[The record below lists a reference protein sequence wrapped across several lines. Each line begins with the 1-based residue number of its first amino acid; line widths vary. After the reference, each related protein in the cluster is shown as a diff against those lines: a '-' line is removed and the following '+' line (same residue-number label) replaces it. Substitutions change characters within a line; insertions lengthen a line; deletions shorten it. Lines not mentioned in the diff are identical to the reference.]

1 MMGVREDRRIYAPFA
16 VNLGE
21 YKDPVSRDALC
32 LAAEKKRK
40 RGRHDKPGAILRRQ
54 NVTGLVALEAPIRD
68 AVLRQDRL
76 QVAGIVLDSVLAGP
90 KERWKIVD
98 DGGGRIGKHRLC
110 GSDRTCID
118 SGDC

>member
-40 RGRHDKPGAILRRQ
+40 RGRHAKHGALLRRQ
-54 NVTGLVALEAPIRD
+54 NVTGLVALEAPICD
-68 AVLRQDRL
+68 AVLRQDGL
-76 QVAGIVLDSVLAGP
+76 QVARIVVDSVLAGP
-90 KERWKIVD
+90 KERRKIVD
-98 DGGGRIGKHRLC
+98 DGGRGIGKHRLC
-110 GSDRTCID
+110 VSDRTGVD
-118 SGDC
+118 SGYC